1 MVKGTEDAT
10 LDNRFEVMVCT
21 GELVFT
27 GIFKYGFE
35 QRLID
40 ALNEGVRLNPH
51 AKTIDFVILQ
61 DATMTGAGSLEK
73 KYPQIYI
80 AKHNIIFMAQITSK
94 KRDKQITG
102 YPFRPKTTVG
112 VTIFA
117 AQIYVAQ
124 TNAKPYEIKGEIY
137 VDSWGQI
144 VDTLETGGQFIPLT
158 NVEITQAPPHVGNSF
173 EFLAINKQRII
184 SICENPKGQ

>member
-1 MVKGTEDAT
+1 MAEANEGAT
-10 LDNRFEVMVCT
+10 LDNRYEVMICT

-40 ALNEGVRLNPH
+40 ALNEGVRLNPQ
-51 AKTIDFVILQ
+51 AKIVDFVILQ
-61 DATMTGAGSLEK
+61 DAVMTGPGNMEK
-73 KYPQIYI
+73 HYPQIYI
-80 AKHNIIFMAQITSK
+80 AKHNVIFMAQVTSR
-94 KRDKQITG
+94 KRDKPMTG
-102 YPFRPKTTVG
+102 YPFRPKTSIG

-117 AQIYVAQ
+117 AQIYMAQ
-124 TNAKPYEIKGEIY
+124 TNVKPYELNGEIY

-144 VDTLETGGQFIPLT
+144 VDTLETGAQFIPLT
-158 NVEITQAPPHVGNSF
+158 NVVIEHAPKHVGSRYD
-173 EFLAINKQRII
+173 FLAINKQRII

>member
-1 MVKGTEDAT
+1 MEGTEGA
-10 LDNRFEVMVCT
+10 LPDNRFEVIVCT

-40 ALNEGVRLNPH
+40 ALNEGVRLNPQ
-51 AKTIDFVILQ
+51 AKIVDFVVLQ
-61 DATMTGAGSLEK
+61 DATMSGAGNLERK
-73 KYPQIYI
+73 FPQIYI
-80 AKHNIIFMAQITSK
+80 AKHNIIFVAQVISK
-94 KRDKQITG
+94 KRDKPLTS
-102 YPFRPKTTVG
+102 YPFRPKTSVG

-124 TNAKPYEIKGEIY
+124 TNARPYELKGEIY

-144 VDTLETGGQFIPLT
+144 VDTLETGAQFIPLT
-158 NVEITQAPPHVGNSF
+158 NVVIEQAPPHVGDRF
-173 EFLAINKQRII
+173 DFLAINKQRII
-184 SICENPKGQ
+184 TICNNA